1 VALGHLRRRAE
12 KAPTRGDASISGS
25 KQTKQTEQ
33 GEYNVDGRPTPDG
46 LQLGDMLDDED
57 RERLAQHLEPPEE
70 E

>member
-1 VALGHLRRRAE
+1 VGDLRRRPAE
-12 KAPTRGDASISGS
+12 ATAWGGPAMSES
-25 KQTKQTEQ
+25 KQTEQ

>member
-1 VALGHLRRRAE
+1 M
-12 KAPTRGDASISGS
+12 SGS

-70 E
+70 EEE